1 LDRKTAETLKQM
13 REDETQK
20 HLKKKEDRL
29 KRINKYHEKK
39 KEMDNAQK
47 MFLEEI
53 EKNMQIA
60 ESVKSGS
67 FSLPQAQ

>member
-1 LDRKTAETLKQM
+1 M
-13 REDETQK
+13 REEEMANK
-20 HLKKKEDRL
+20 MKKKEDRL

-39 KEMDNAQK
+39 KERDDAQK

-60 ESVKSGS
+60 ESVKSGNYP
-67 FSLPQAQ
+67 LA